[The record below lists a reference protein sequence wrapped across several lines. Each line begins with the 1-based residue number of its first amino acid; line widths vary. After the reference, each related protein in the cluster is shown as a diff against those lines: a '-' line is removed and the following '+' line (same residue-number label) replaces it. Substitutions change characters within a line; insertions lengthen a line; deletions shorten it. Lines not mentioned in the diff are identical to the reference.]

1 MPSPTAAEARG
12 SLHMSSSILP
22 AQQSMFTGQLLIPQ
36 IAQLLWSIQRLCR
49 QCKMSG
55 IGAIHPYYTSHVQ
68 RDIFQLPGNQRG
80 PTNCG
85 VVAIQ
90 KKKTA
95 TNLGSL
101 SEFSVPNKVI
111 LNCNI
116 EFVWPCTK
124 LWVFRMQLWFK
135 VWLFWIRLV
144 SKPFKNQFSYKLRKE

>member
-22 AQQSMFTGQLLIPQ
+22 APAEHVHWAATDSTDSTTALKHTEVMQTVQDEWHWCHTSILYLPRSEGHIP
-36 IAQLLWSIQRLCR
+36 ASWKSAWTNKLWS
-49 QCKMSG
+49 
-55 IGAIHPYYTSHVQ
+55 
-68 RDIFQLPGNQRG
+68 
-80 PTNCG
+80 CG
-85 VVAIQ
+85 HTE
-90 KKKTA
+90 KKTA